1 MHDTNALEIA
11 GLPGVIVASI
21 GFRDAVLAQS
31 RGLGFEPA
39 VVYLPHPIQ
48 DRSDEEMR
56 ALADG
61 SIDEVVK
68 ALTASPET
76 KP

>member
-1 MHDTNALEIA
+1 MA

-21 GFRDAVLAQS
+21 GFRDAVLSQS

-56 ALADG
+56 ALAEGCVGD
-61 SIDEVVK
+61 IIK
-68 ALTASPET
+68 ALTASPPET